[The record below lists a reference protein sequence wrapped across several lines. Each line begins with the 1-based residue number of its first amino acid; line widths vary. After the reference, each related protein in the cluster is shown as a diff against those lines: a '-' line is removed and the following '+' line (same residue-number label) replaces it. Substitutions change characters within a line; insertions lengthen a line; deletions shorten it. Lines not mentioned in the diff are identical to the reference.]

1 MAQFHPD
8 AADKL
13 IESARFY
20 EQQASGLGERFLKA
34 VETAVG
40 QASAHPELY
49 PVIHADAV
57 RRCLVSWMI
66 ENLFKR
72 RHGVS
77 RRDAGLKALF
87 PASKTGN
94 DVGEHQGKFGQ
105 GILNSGHWFPF
116 SPMPLFE
123 ALPED
128 IVALA
133 VMHQHRRPGYW
144 ADRLA
149 APHHQPNHHGGA
161 A

>member
-20 EQQASGLGERFLKA
+20 EQQASGLGERFLKT

-57 RRCLVSWMI
+57 RLCLV
-66 ENLFKR
+66 
-72 RHGVS
+72 H
-77 RRDAGLKALF
+77 LF
-87 PASKTGN
+87 PYA
-94 DVGEHQGKFGQ
+94 
-105 GILNSGHWFPF
+105 I
-116 SPMPLFE
+116 LFE